1 MSDVDGVWD
10 TVTDTPMGQQK
21 GTATLKAD
29 GDKLTGTLSGAQGTV
44 DIQDGKV
51 DGNDVSWKLDIT
63 QPMPL
68 TLEFSATVAGDEISG
83 SVKLGAF
90 GTASFKGTRTG

>member
-1 MSDVDGVWD
+1 MSDVDGVWE

-29 GDKLTGTLSGAQGTV
+29 GDTLTGTLSGAQGTV
-44 DIQDGKV
+44 ELQDGKV
-51 DGNDVSWKLDIT
+51 DGNSVSWKLDIT

-68 TLEFSATVAGDEISG
+68 TLEFSATVDGDEMSG
-83 SVKLGAF
+83 SVQLGAF
-90 GTASFKGTRTG
+90 GTASFKGTRSS

>member
-21 GTATLKAD
+21 GTATLQTD
-29 GDKLTGTLSGAQGTV
+29 GDALTGTLSGAQGTV
-44 DIQDGKV
+44 EIQDGKV
-51 DGNDVSWKLDIT
+51 DGNAVSWKLDIT

-68 TLEFSATVAGDEISG
+68 TLEFSATVDGDEMSG
-83 SVKLGAF
+83 SVQLGAF
-90 GTASFKGTRTG
+90 GTASFKGTRSS

>member
-21 GTATLKAD
+21 GTATLQTD
-29 GDKLTGTLSGAQGTV
+29 GDTLTGTLSGAQGTAE
-44 DIQDGKV
+44 IQDGKV
-51 DGNDVSWKLDIT
+51 DGNAVSWKLDIT

-68 TLEFSATVAGDEISG
+68 TLEFSATVDGDEMSG

-90 GTASFKGTRTG
+90 GTASFKGTRAG